1 MITKLEINEQ
11 IVPCC
16 RYDTHQL
23 KTKMGNVLYVY
34 VYILLINID
43 IRNGTDNNYC
53 EMTRMPHEW
62 MTSGRIKRKAK

>member
-1 MITKLEINEQ
+1 
-11 IVPCC
+11 
-16 RYDTHQL
+16 
-23 KTKMGNVLYVY
+23 MGNVLYVY